1 MTKENQD
8 LYLQFL
14 REISEGDG
22 DLNRLEDSL
31 TGVAYIY
38 HLSGLEAEFLGY
50 DDSDRK
56 VITLYGSEDKDPV
69 GEPVKC
75 ILESEMIPSIA
86 VYAYAAEN
94 PFTEDEK
101 EELEMYSTVCGL
113 VLQKFKIAG
122 MIG

>member
-14 REISEGDG
+14 KEISEEDG
-22 DLNRLEDSL
+22 DLTRLEDSL

-38 HLSGLEAEFLGY
+38 HLSGIEAEFLGY
-50 DDSDRK
+50 DDTDRK
-56 VITLYGSEDKDPV
+56 VLTLYGSEDKEPV

-86 VYAYAAEN
+86 VYAYASED

-101 EELEMYSTVCGL
+101 EELNMYLAVCGL
-113 VLQKFKIAG
+113 VLQKYKIAG
-122 MIG
+122 MI